1 MEILIA
7 PGEPLGQA
15 QKDEIAKAF
24 KFLALKSDGARHRQ
38 REGLPMKVSRALVPQ
53 LLRGCGRAVSEK
65 QLSELMGSVEEEG
78 ILLEDFYRL
87 YEAAAQEPLPD
98 EQQLLSALRALDVT
112 RSGVLDVKT
121 IQTILCTMGDRLP
134 QSTVDEIL
142 TGLPKDGLGRVSCQ
156 RLVRKLLKGPDQ
168 MPHL

>member
-65 QLSELMGSVEEEG
+65 QLSELMGSVEEAPNVKRP
-78 ILLEDFYRL
+78 LNLSRL
-87 YEAAAQEPLPD
+87 KAFCWRTSTA
-98 EQQLLSALRALDVT
+98 STKRLRRN
-112 RSGVLDVKT
+112 RSPT
-121 IQTILCTMGDRLP
+121 SSSSSPRC
-134 QSTVDEIL
+134 
-142 TGLPKDGLGRVSCQ
+142 GRWT
-156 RLVRKLLKGPDQ
+156 
-168 MPHL
+168 